1 MKPPEIQAL
10 IDALE
15 HPGGVVLYP
24 TETVYGLG
32 GRAGDSAAAHRI
44 ARIKGRPLEP
54 LIVLVNALPATAPP
68 RARRLAE
75 RFWPGPLTLLL
86 PSWEAITEEVCAAD
100 GTVGVRISS
109 HPVVQTLVHAVG
121 PITSTSANPTG
132 LRPAQNFS
140 ELGSLSEQ
148 VDAAYDGG
156 VLTPS
161 APSTIVNGQTGE
173 VIREGAISRRAVD
186 AVLVEFS

>member
-1 MKPPEIQAL
+1 MKQTATQTL

-15 HPGGVVLYP
+15 RPGGVVLYP

-54 LIVLVNALPATAPP
+54 LIVLIDTLPATAPP

-86 PSWEAITEEVCAAD
+86 PSWEAIAAEVCAPD
-100 GTVGVRISS
+100 GTVAVRLSP
-109 HPVVQTLVHAVG
+109 HPIVQALVQAVG

-132 LRPAQNFS
+132 LRPAQSFE
-140 ELGSLSEQ
+140 ELGWLTGQ

-156 VLTPS
+156 TLSPS

-173 VIREGAISRRAVD
+173 VIREGAISRRDVET
-186 AVLVEFS
+186 VLVEST